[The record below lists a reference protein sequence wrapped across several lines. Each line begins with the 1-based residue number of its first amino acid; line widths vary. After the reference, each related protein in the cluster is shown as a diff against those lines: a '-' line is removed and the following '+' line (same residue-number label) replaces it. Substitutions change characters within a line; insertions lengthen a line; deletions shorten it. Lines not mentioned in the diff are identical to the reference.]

1 MPNYLKLQLNEPTV
15 IQLKYPTG
23 RECTNTFNPDE
34 KQLCW
39 RLIDGQALYTP
50 VSFGKTIEQLG
61 IRAGERFTVTKQHK
75 GRGIEWIAE
84 RITPT
89 PIAQV
94 LDRSENLDGHIAE
107 RKPVT
112 QQTQLESALKTA
124 VAAAHAAEVH
134 AKELGYTC
142 RFSSNDISRM
152 GISVLISMG
161 NSGGR
166 YAA

>member
-1 MPNYLKLQLNEPTV
+1 MSYLKIQLNEPTQ
-15 IQLKYPTG
+15 IALKYPTG
-23 RECTNTFNPDE
+23 RECENKFNPNE
-34 KQLCW
+34 RQLYW
-39 RLIDGQALYTP
+39 TLMDGQGLYTP
-50 VSFGKTIEQLG
+50 LSFGQTIKELG
-61 IRAGERFTVTKQHK
+61 IRAGEKFTVTKQHK

-84 RITPT
+84 KLTPT

-112 QQTQLESALKTA
+112 QQTQLESAIKTA